1 MNVKFK
7 SLRLPASRSRAP
19 RLRRMHR
26 ALLVGC
32 THWHAFVCLTVTLLL
47 ATVTT
52 AVRPAVPTTV
62 AARAQMC
69 PEEPRERAGA
79 GTVTVPEPRRGLRV
93 GLPVPLAVP
102 PEARP
107 AVAGR
112 LVSLVALSLA
122 IWRLVWCGLSPPWL
136 VPPDRA
142 LNEVRVTTFI

>member
-1 MNVKFK
+1 
-7 SLRLPASRSRAP
+7 
-19 RLRRMHR
+19 MHR

-32 THWHAFVCLTVTLLL
+32 THAFVCFTLLL
-47 ATVTT
+47 ATVT
-52 AVRPAVPTTV
+52 AVTVHPAVPTTV

-79 GTVTVPEPRRGLRV
+79 GTVTERGGASGCQCQCRPNLKPGPR
-93 GLPVPLAVP
+93 
-102 PEARP
+102 
-107 AVAGR
+107 R

-122 IWRLVWCGLSPPWL
+122 IWGLVWCGLSPPWL